1 MQRTVPLS
9 VSHFQHRLQQHIT
22 ACLEVLRL
30 GVFRFIMGDPVLAGH
45 KDHAGN
51 GDLRQVKGVVPS
63 DADHLHS
70 TILSLVEEL
79 SVTRDRADAFERLL
93 EQSGVLNSTQLDQYQ
108 ADDVAAA
115 EQQERRE
122 RFIARVFKTFAD
134 EAERETEDLLA
145 SSLAEI
151 VRIVDQ

>member
-1 MQRTVPLS
+1 MSEKKSGIRRTAKGRRPQY
-9 VSHFQHRLQQHIT
+9 FQ
-22 ACLEVLRL
+22 
-30 GVFRFIMGDPVLAGH
+30 DPAV
-45 KDHAGN
+45 
-51 GDLRQVKGVVPS
+51 
-63 DADHLHS
+63 DHLHS
-70 TILSLVEEL
+70 MILSLVEEL

>member
-1 MQRTVPLS
+1 M
-9 VSHFQHRLQQHIT
+9 
-22 ACLEVLRL
+22 
-30 GVFRFIMGDPVLAGH
+30 
-45 KDHAGN
+45 
-51 GDLRQVKGVVPS
+51 PS

>member
-1 MQRTVPLS
+1 
-9 VSHFQHRLQQHIT
+9 
-22 ACLEVLRL
+22 
-30 GVFRFIMGDPVLAGH
+30 MGDPVLAGH
-45 KDHAGN
+45 KDHAGK

-122 RFIARVFKTFAD
+122 RFIARVLKTFAD